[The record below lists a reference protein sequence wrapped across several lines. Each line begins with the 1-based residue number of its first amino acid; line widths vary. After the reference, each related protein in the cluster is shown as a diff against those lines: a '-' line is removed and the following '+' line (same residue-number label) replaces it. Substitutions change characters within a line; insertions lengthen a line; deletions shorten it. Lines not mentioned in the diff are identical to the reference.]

1 MKQKITVLMAFLIVM
16 MILAGCGSSA
26 GNKVEP
32 KTAAEEDTGALTT
45 HNGVVEAKPVAD
57 GVQDSAE
64 KKSDRSTQDAAT
76 GNSGQTGK
84 DDAGK
89 SGQTTQDAINGN
101 SGQIV
106 QDDAGNSGQTTQ
118 DAVTGNSVQGDEEQW
133 NSGDDSWKKAYLQV
147 MEDYSWNIQ
156 TYENMLRERE
166 EDWSD
171 DESFRT
177 VDLTLSQMCL
187 EDLDGDGVPELLFVA
202 DTDDDSVTYPEAQQD
217 LYVFTYKDGEAVLL
231 CQELAALEAGGG
243 WQFYVAKEADKL
255 VLVRTSNDLFQ
266 HTEIFWYRC
275 DGKQPME
282 LVKQQCLMD
291 DHYYTDYVPAYR
303 TGESVDDIDNL
314 QEISEEEY
322 VRLSHEATQGFEK
335 LLIRYM
341 HSQAPVYDYEKEH
354 MDSVNTM
361 TYSELYDYLQEGS
374 DSEEAEESDSI
385 SEYFTNEQLDHIRQA
400 LGIPDNLSVDV
411 EVGTPSYWEGGGMDL
426 VQVDFY
432 HEGEYAAGAACKP
445 YTDKLARNI
454 YVYMGDD

>member
-1 MKQKITVLMAFLIVM
+1 MKKKRTVLITLLAIMLIA
-16 MILAGCGSSA
+16 AGCASSA
-26 GNKVEP
+26 GNNVEQ
-32 KTAAEEDTGALTT
+32 KTEAEEDAGAFTT
-45 HNGVVEAKPVAD
+45 QNDVVEAEPVIDSTLTSAEGTAEHEVPGSETSDAQETIDSVQMDQAD
-57 GVQDSAE
+57 TEEKNGQDS
-64 KKSDRSTQDAAT
+64 QDAMTA
-76 GNSGQTGK
+76 
-84 DDAGK
+84 D
-89 SGQTTQDAINGN
+89 
-101 SGQIV
+101 SGQISR
-106 QDDAGNSGQTTQ
+106 DAAAGSSG
-118 DAVTGNSVQGDEEQW
+118 QGDEEQW

-177 VDLTLSQMCL
+177 VDLSLSQMCL

-202 DTDDDSVTYPEAQQD
+202 DTDDDTVTYPEAQQD
-217 LYVFTYKDGEAVLL
+217 LYVFTYKDGEAVLI

-282 LVKQQCLMD
+282 LVKQQCLLD
-291 DHYYTDYVPAYR
+291 DHYYTEYVPAYR

-335 LLIRYM
+335 LLIRNM
-341 HSQAPVYDYEKEH
+341 HSTAPIYDYEKENRE
-354 MDSVNTM
+354 SVNAM
-361 TYSELYDYLQEGS
+361 TSSELSNYLQGGS
-374 DSEEAEESDSI
+374 ESQDTAESDSV
-385 SEYFTNEQLDHIRQA
+385 SEYFTNEQLDHIRQS
-400 LGIPDNLSVDV
+400 LGIPDDLPVDV
-411 EVGTPSYWEGGGMDL
+411 EVSNPFYWEGGGMDL

-432 HEGEYAAGAACKP
+432 HEGEYAAGASCKP
-445 YTDKLARNI
+445 YTEEIARNI
-454 YVYMGDD
+454 YVYMGED

>member
-16 MILAGCGSSA
+16 IILAGCESST

-32 KTAAEEDTGALTT
+32 KAAAEEDTGALTT

-64 KKSDRSTQDAAT
+64 ETLKQEEPDSEVTEISDVSDISEEPDTSGMTDSSKADQVDAEEKTGQGTQDALT
-76 GNSGQTGK
+76 GNSGQGE
-84 DDAGK
+84 
-89 SGQTTQDAINGN
+89 
-101 SGQIV
+101 
-106 QDDAGNSGQTTQ
+106 
-118 DAVTGNSVQGDEEQW
+118 EEQW

-217 LYVFTYKDGEAVLL
+217 LYVYTYKDGEAVLL

-341 HSQAPVYDYEKEH
+341 HSQAPVYDYEKEN

-400 LGIPDNLSVDV
+400 LGIPDDLSVDI

-445 YTDKLARNI
+445 YTEELARNI